1 MKTAMR
7 VTEREALT
15 ASEIAARKWGCPLSA
30 IVVTIGSDSPDRAT
44 VHGPDGN
51 VAHVTAGVELVADA
65 DEEAVVRLDEMLRTA
80 DEEPVA
86 TVHHI
91 GPTAVERLAAEL
103 MLLDPADYYEVV
115 ERAGI
120 GLMVR
125 PDLDAA
131 LSRDLLG
138 FASTAAMLA
147 ERIAR

>member
-30 IVVTIGSDSPDRAT
+30 IVVTIDSGSPDRAT
-44 VHGPDGN
+44 VRGPNNN
-51 VAHVTAGVELVADA
+51 VAEITAGVELVPDA
-65 DEEAVVRLDEMLRTA
+65 DEEAVERLDAMLCDA

-86 TVHHI
+86 TVHRI

-115 ERAGI
+115 ERAGM

-125 PDLDAA
+125 SDIDAA

-147 ERIAR
+147 EGIAR